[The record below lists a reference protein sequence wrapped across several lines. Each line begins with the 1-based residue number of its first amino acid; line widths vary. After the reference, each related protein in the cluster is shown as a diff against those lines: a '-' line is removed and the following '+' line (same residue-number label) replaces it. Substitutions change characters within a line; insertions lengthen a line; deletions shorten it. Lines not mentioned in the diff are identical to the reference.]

1 MSSNLLGNPELY
13 ENDPDDGKE
22 RLRTSGTLTGELTP
36 SGLKTA
42 GKNTTID
49 ISTTAVMLPSTAL
62 LKRNAL
68 SIHNTSS
75 TDILYI
81 GFDNTVTADNVVG
94 NTSGRQ
100 VGAGQIIN
108 FDVTDAVAIWAI
120 ANTSIRVHIMELS

>member
-13 ENDPDDGKE
+13 ENDATDGKE
-22 RLRTSGTLTGELTP
+22 RLRTTGTITGEISP

-42 GKNTTID
+42 GKNTTMD
-49 ISTTAVMLPSTAL
+49 IGTTAVQLPSSPL
-62 LKRNAL
+62 SERNAL
-68 SIHNTSS
+68 SIHNTST

-81 GFDNTVTADNVVG
+81 GFDNTVTADSVVG

-120 ANTSIRVHIMELS
+120 AATTIRVQIMELA